1 MHKFFS
7 HLPINLGNG
16 LPVAVLFMAV
26 IALMTVRVFQSLF
39 LHATPQELRRADI
52 WTLGLL
58 VLFVVLIVLRF
69 LAYAYA

>member
-1 MHKFFS
+1 
-7 HLPINLGNG
+7 
-16 LPVAVLFMAV
+16 MAV